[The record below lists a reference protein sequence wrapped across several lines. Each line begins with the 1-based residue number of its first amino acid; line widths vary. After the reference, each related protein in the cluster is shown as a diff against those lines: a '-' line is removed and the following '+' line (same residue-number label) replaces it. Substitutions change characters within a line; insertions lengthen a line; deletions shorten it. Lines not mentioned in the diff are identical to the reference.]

1 LPWGFGH
8 SQAWQLRSSGH
19 GCGWGRCFAWGS
31 SCGDQDLDQASKYR
45 DVGVLAYHRAK
56 EQRVRV
62 RIDTVDEVAYQGSR
76 REQNRCSMVGDEP
89 VAWILHWSVLTS
101 DH

>member
-45 DVGVLAYHRAK
+45 DEGGLAYRMAK
-56 EQRVRV
+56 EQWVRV
-62 RIDTVDEVAYQGSR
+62 HSGTVDGVAYQGSR
-76 REQNRCSMVGDEP
+76 REQSRCSMVDDELA
-89 VAWILHWSVLTS
+89 AWILRSSGLTS
-101 DH
+101 DR